1 MSRKSRR
8 AAERRGGCLPAL
20 ILALAVV
27 ALGLV
32 AALVIS
38 NMSRPAADEPVVR
51 SVPTAGQ
58 YVDVSATDAAEQ
70 SLVLNAASYDEAIQQ
85 QQSQQP
91 VATPSPTPRATL
103 SSEAGM
109 NDVAPTPTADGYL
122 PIYKK
127 ANTDDMM
134 IAITVDECSGVTI
147 TKNIAKLA
155 YYYGAHLTLFP
166 TGDNVMRKGMGDVLK
181 ICVESLGF
189 EIENRGYSTISKLYN
204 LSDKMMCMEVW
215 KQTIALDYVMN
226 MMYEPHFLRL
236 YGGNGE
242 NDLRTHGYLK
252 QLGYYGIASYS
263 HNGSEMTT
271 KELTASLAPGNVYIF
286 KSNRKDAEKIN
297 SLMKAAKSAGYR
309 MVTLNELYGY
319 SENARTA
326 APDNIL
332 GEVMPELGD
341 YNNHFYFMK
350 TGDCT
355 WAVYQMQRRL
365 VDLGY
370 LPPGTTDGVF
380 GDSSAQALSKFQ
392 AKCGLAATGAA
403 DVKTQELLFSA
414 DAPKSDVRATIQD
427 YIQQQQS
434 AAQGEGLMP

>member
-8 AAERRGGCLPAL
+8 ATEPREGCLPAL
-20 ILALAVV
+20 ILTLVVV
-27 ALGLV
+27 ALVLV
-32 AALVIS
+32 AALVLS
-38 NMSRPAADEPVVR
+38 NLSRPSTDGQVVR
-51 SVPTAGQ
+51 SAPTGQ
-58 YVDVSATDAAEQ
+58 YVDVSTTDAGEH
-70 SLVLNAASYDEAIQQ
+70 SLVLNAASYDEASQH
-85 QQSQQP
+85 STQQP
-91 VATPSPTPRATL
+91 IATPTPTPRATL
-103 SSEAGM
+103 SSDVGVSV
-109 NDVAPTPTADGYL
+109 VAPTPTAEGYL
-122 PIYKK
+122 PIFKK
-127 ANTDDMM
+127 ANTEEMM

-155 YYYGAHLTLFP
+155 YYYGAKLTLFP

-181 ICVESLGF
+181 ICVDTLGF
-189 EIENRGYSTISKLYN
+189 EIENRCYSTISRLYN
-204 LSDKMMCMEVW
+204 LSDQMMCMEVW
-215 KQTIALDYVMN
+215 KQSIALDYVMN
-226 MMYEPHFLRL
+226 VMYQPHFLRL

-242 NDLRTHGYLK
+242 NDLRTHGYLR

-263 HNGSEMTT
+263 HNGSVMTT
-271 KELTASLAPGNVYIF
+271 KKLTESLAPGNVYVF
-286 KSNRKDAEKIN
+286 KSNRQDAEKIN
-297 SLMKAAKSAGYR
+297 SLMRAAKTAGYR
-309 MVTLNELYGY
+309 MVTLNELFGY
-319 SENARTA
+319 NENEKTPATT
-326 APDNIL
+326 NIL
-332 GEVMPELGD
+332 SEVMPELGD

-380 GDSSAQALSKFQ
+380 GDSSSRALSKFQ

-427 YIQQQQS
+427 LMNQQS
-434 AAQGEGLMP
+434 ENANNGN